1 MRSRLVLGER
11 NSFVKLCSRKS
22 CGWCARCMQSRLV
35 IGERMSSENKNGGKT
50 VGDHKYNTCE
60 TQVLIGAV
68 QMPQYLGK
76 VHGGSTSP
84 RNSQPRILIKQF
96 VIKKLN

>member
-1 MRSRLVLGER
+1 
-11 NSFVKLCSRKS
+11 
-22 CGWCARCMQSRLV
+22 MQSRLV

-76 VHGGSTSP
+76 VHGGSTGVWEMVL
-84 RNSQPRILIKQF
+84 LISLVRSF
-96 VIKKLN
+96 Y